1 MKLCMT
7 YLPVDLKYLASSL
20 SSEEKLLRKEKDIE
34 FQASVMSLPLRAGA
48 LTAKLKVE
56 FHTILGCSIRF

>member
-1 MKLCMT
+1 MVIIRLCVLMMIIR
-7 YLPVDLKYLASSL
+7 
-20 SSEEKLLRKEKDIE
+20 LLRVVICL
-34 FQASVMSLPLRAGA
+34 FLFLRAGA